1 MPRPNQAPAPAHV
14 AAARPAT
21 GPLRRGIAYCLA
33 AIFLLA
39 LAQAGTRAAVK
50 QLRSSIESY
59 RSHNRLI
66 PVGVERGAAY
76 VRSQMPPD
84 SPLLLVVSEPDAWAD
99 GLWQRALYPN
109 PIFLVYKEDL
119 GTPEDHE
126 LRRKYG
132 IRFAVS
138 IGNPPLNPAF
148 RWQRPLPDWTGA
160 GQVAFG
166 EVER

>member
-1 MPRPNQAPAPAHV
+1 
-14 AAARPAT
+14 
-21 GPLRRGIAYCLA
+21 
-33 AIFLLA
+33 
-39 LAQAGTRAAVK
+39 
-50 QLRSSIESY
+50 
-59 RSHNRLI
+59 
-66 PVGVERGAAY
+66 